1 MACAFHSTA
10 LPCINQEP
18 VLHRQSVSMADT
30 RVDRPLVRWTAS
42 FLRPYRTRIAGI
54 TLLSVTE
61 VALAAAAPWTLK
73 LIVDHVLMR
82 ELLPEPVAT
91 LVPAVVHLGAVPLL
105 CLFATAGLLMQL
117 GSEVARMIHTQLQV
131 DMGQRVVHSLRSQLL
146 AHLQAL
152 PMSHHVTHHT
162 SESVY
167 RLDADAYCV
176 NDLVTGGVFP
186 LALAGLNLVV
196 MFTILL
202 TVDTTLALMALAV
215 TPFLYLC
222 LRYHTQTLVR
232 RAEIVKT
239 HESSLIER
247 AYETLRSIGAIKSF
261 TRERYEHDRFVR
273 ASTQTMD
280 ARLTLTW
287 QESLFSGA
295 VTTVTLV
302 GTALI
307 LVVGG
312 LHVLDGSLQ
321 IGTLLVVIAYIAAVY
336 DPIASIAH
344 TIGSLQQAVVSATR
358 VQDILSL
365 EAEVPDA
372 AGALTHRIAG
382 HIRFEDVAFS
392 YDGKRAVLNTVNFE
406 ANPDE
411 IVAIVGLTGAGK
423 TTLANLIPRFFD
435 ATSGRVLIDDINVTQ
450 FSLRSLR
457 QQVALVPQDPVL
469 VAGTVIENIRFGRL
483 DASDAEI
490 EQAARAAQIHDCITA
505 LPDGYNSGIGED
517 GASLSGGERQRL
529 GLARAFLKNAPI
541 LILDEPTS
549 AVDAISEEA
558 VFDGI
563 RQSRIG
569 RTTVVIAHRLS
580 TIRDATRIVVVHE
593 GRVTAIGTHDSLL
606 AHCDLYR
613 RLWAKLARGRSLDE
627 QALFDGAPVDT
638 TAEVTP

>member
-1 MACAFHSTA
+1 
-10 LPCINQEP
+10 
-18 VLHRQSVSMADT
+18 MADT
-30 RVDRPLVRWTAS
+30 RVDRALVHWTAS
-42 FLRPYRTRIAGI
+42 FLRPYRARIVGI

-61 VALAAAAPWTLK
+61 VALVAAAPWTLK
-73 LIVDHVLMR
+73 IIVDHVLMR
-82 ELLPEPVAT
+82 ELLPEPLIT
-91 LVPAVVHLGAVPLL
+91 LIPAVVYLGAVPLL
-105 CLFATAGLLMQL
+105 CLFAAAGLLMQL
-117 GSEVARMIHTQLQV
+117 GSEVARMLHTQLQV
-131 DMGQRVVHSLRSQLL
+131 DMGQRVVHCLRSQLL

-186 LALAGLNLVV
+186 LAFAGLNLVV

-202 TVDTTLALMALAV
+202 IVDTTLALMALAV

-222 LRYHTQTLVR
+222 LQYHTRTLVH
-232 RAEIVKT
+232 RAEIVKA
-239 HESSLIER
+239 HESNLIER
-247 AYETLRSIGAIKSF
+247 VYETLRSIAAIKSF
-261 TRERYEHDRFVR
+261 TRERYEQDRFVR
-273 ASTQTMD
+273 ASSQTID

-295 VTTVTLV
+295 VTIVTLV

-358 VQDILSL
+358 VRDILTL
-365 EAEVPDA
+365 EAEVPQA
-372 AGALTHRIAG
+372 PGALTHRFAG
-382 HIRFEDVAFS
+382 HIRLEDVGFS
-392 YDGKRAVLNTVNFE
+392 YDGKRAVLNSVNFE
-406 ANPDE
+406 AHPDE
-411 IVAIVGLTGAGK
+411 IIAIVGLTGAGK

-450 FSLRSLR
+450 LGLRSLR

-469 VAGTVIENIRFGRL
+469 LTGTIAENIRFGQL
-483 DASDAEI
+483 NASDAEL
-490 EQAARAAQIHDCITA
+490 EQAASEAQIHSLITA
-505 LPDGYNSGIGED
+505 LAGGYKSEIGEN

-549 AVDAISEEA
+549 AVDTISEEA
-558 VFDGI
+558 VFDSI
-563 RQSRIG
+563 RRSRKG

-580 TIRDATRIVVVHE
+580 TIRDATRIVVLHK
-593 GRVTAIGTHDSLL
+593 GCVTAVGTHDTLL
-606 AHCDLYR
+606 ASCDLYR
-613 RLWAKLARGRSLDE
+613 RLWTRLARGRSLDE
-627 QALFDGAPVDT
+627 QALFEGDPIDT
-638 TAEVTP
+638 TAEFTP